1 VALAALII
9 STVAMLLTTLVALA
23 CLELVPQSGTQ
34 ATDTADDQS
43 LPIDL
48 SEGVLRSKPSAHGL
62 PSELDQARSHLV
74 LFLSPTCVACRKIA
88 ESLAGNTPVGTTIVV
103 TAGPDDRLV
112 NWAVQHGLHTAIID
126 SGYEIVSSLGLTSS
140 PTVIGIADGSI
151 SFGTGISGMRA
162 LESLLEQ
169 RQGYEVGFV
178 PTDGPPK
185 LAGRSVDESRRI

>member
-1 VALAALII
+1 MALAALII

-34 ATDTADDQS
+34 ATDFADDQS
-43 LPIDL
+43 LPIEL
-48 SEGVLRSKPSAHGL
+48 SEGVRSSKPSVHGL

-112 NWAVQHGLHTAIID
+112 NWAEQYGLDSAIID
-126 SGYEIVSSLGLTSS
+126 SGYEIVGSLGLTSS
-140 PTVIGIADGSI
+140 PTVVGIGDGSI
-151 SFGTGISGMRA
+151 SFATGISGMRA

-178 PTDGPPK
+178 PTDGSPK
-185 LAGRSVDESRRI
+185 LMGRSVDDS